1 MKLKLISVAVASLAV
16 AQSSYAVD
24 IKAGDWTVS
33 VGGIVNAYY
42 TQVSCKGGTVGG
54 LALGSVALGCGGK
67 SNRTVIGNGLLP
79 NGLITSVKSRQGDY
93 DVAAT
98 LGIMAATASD
108 SAIAN
113 NSNVDVR
120 QGFFSFG
127 NESMGTIKLGRDY
140 GLFGSNATLGDM
152 TLLGTG
158 APVRATQL
166 NRVSLGHIGAGY
178 SYLGNYG
185 QMVYSSPAM
194 GGAKVD
200 FALVSPVSNNL
211 GNAPGGNFDSGS
223 TPQVQA
229 QLSYSSSGMKLW
241 IAGKTQKFDGR
252 TPADRDFT
260 MRGVEL
266 GGSYTLGALG
276 ILANVQAGQGLGILA
291 DGDQENVDSVN
302 YLAQTTYKVTEK
314 MKLGLSYG
322 KSRNRDDLAVNGRL
336 KSNSNVTTGV
346 YYSITPSITLSG
358 ELGQTRSKGFD
369 GSSAHMNGASLGGIF
384 FF

>member
-1 MKLKLISVAVASLAV
+1 MKRKLISVAVAGLAA

-42 TQVSCKGGTVGG
+42 TQISCKGDAVGG
-54 LALGSVALGCGGK
+54 LALASEALGCGGK

-98 LGIMAATASD
+98 IGIMSATASD

-140 GLFGSNATLGDM
+140 GMFGANAILGDM

-158 APVRATQL
+158 APVRATQA

-178 SYLGNYG
+178 TYLGNYG
-185 QMVYSSPAM
+185 QMVYSSPVM
-194 GGAKVD
+194 SGAKID
-200 FALVSPVSNNL
+200 FALVSPVSNSLDNSA
-211 GNAPGGNFDSGS
+211 NSNFDSGS
-223 TPQVQA
+223 TPQIQA
-229 QLSYSSSGMKLW
+229 QLSYSLPGMKLW
-241 IAGKTQKFDGR
+241 VVGKGQKFEGR
-252 TPADRDFT
+252 TAADQDFT

-266 GGSYTLGALG
+266 GGSYTSGALG
-276 ILANVQAGQGLGILA
+276 FLANVQVGKGLGILA
-291 DGDQENVDSVN
+291 DGDQGEVDSVN
-302 YLAQTTYKVTEK
+302 YLVQGTYKVSGK
-314 MKLGLSYG
+314 MKLGLNYG
-322 KSRNRDDLAVNGRL
+322 QSRNRDDLAVNGGL
-336 KSNSNVTTGV
+336 KSNSNVTAGV
-346 YYSITPSITLSG
+346 YYSITPAITLSG

-369 GSSAHMNGASLGGIF
+369 GSNAHMNGASVGGILF
-384 FF
+384 F